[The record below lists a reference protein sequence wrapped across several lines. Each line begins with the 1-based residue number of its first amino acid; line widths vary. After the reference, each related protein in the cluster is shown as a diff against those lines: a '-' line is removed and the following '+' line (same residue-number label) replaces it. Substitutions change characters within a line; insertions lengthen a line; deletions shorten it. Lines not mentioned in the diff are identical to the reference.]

1 MTVGQLVKSLMPYN
15 PDAEITL
22 YDSEND
28 REYDVCCIDEDD
40 GDDGDNPQVLIM
52 F

>member
-1 MTVGQLVKSLMPYN
+1 MTVDQLVKSLMQYN

-40 GDDGDNPQVLIM
+40 EDESDNPQILVM